1 MGWTC
6 RSHRLG
12 KLGEAL
18 MVSNRL
24 TSLGHVCLMLPHV
37 RKSTDLKMG
46 KMNLVG
52 YLAVQLIVGT
62 SIPQNGQWITR
73 VLGCLNNEVCRTIVR
88 AMSHALPGS

>member
-1 MGWTC
+1 
-6 RSHRLG
+6 
-12 KLGEAL
+12 
-18 MVSNRL
+18 
-24 TSLGHVCLMLPHV
+24 MLPHV